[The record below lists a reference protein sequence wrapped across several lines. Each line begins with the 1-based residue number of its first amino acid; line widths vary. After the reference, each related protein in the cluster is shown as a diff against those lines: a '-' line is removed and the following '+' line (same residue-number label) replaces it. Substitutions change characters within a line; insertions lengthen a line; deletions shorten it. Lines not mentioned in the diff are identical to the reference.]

1 VEEGPA
7 QIGPVYL
14 RQFYQISLHRGG
26 QSAHY
31 GFNFGQFGHSIAF
44 LLRPV
49 WGNYE
54 SARNADRPAWKL
66 YCKNAMAKDASAAL
80 YSSCAAI

>member
-1 VEEGPA
+1 MA
-7 QIGPVYL
+7 L
-14 RQFYQISLHRGG
+14 
-26 QSAHY
+26 
-31 GFNFGQFGHSIAF
+31 

-54 SARNADRPAWKL
+54 SARNADRPARQL

-80 YSSCAAI
+80 YSNCAAI